1 MFWNDWYGWQRNLW
15 EDLSKLESPQRYR
28 SSYPGVRLYSNENEA
43 VVQAEVPGVSAQD
56 LDIQVQD
63 NELNIK
69 LKRTVE
75 EGEAVR
81 RERPQ
86 GDYEKTVRLP
96 FRANHE
102 AVNASLKSG
111 VLTVRMERAEE
122 DKPRKIA
129 VAAS

>member
-81 RERPQ
+81 RERPR

>member
-28 SSYPGVRLYSNENEA
+28 SSYPGVRLYSNEDEA

>member
-69 LKRTVE
+69 LKRIVE